1 MVLLGGSAYLLGP
14 LLGAVVVIFLPSLLH
29 LSPLLSDA
37 MIGVI
42 FIAVI
47 LLFPEGVVG
56 LVTWALG
63 LLTTRTGIGRWLK
76 PPGGGAA
83 GDAPEAIRRPTRAS
97 RPARD

>member
-1 MVLLGGSAYLLGP
+1 
-14 LLGAVVVIFLPSLLH
+14 VVIFLPSLLH

-56 LVTWALG
+56 LVTWALR
-63 LLTTRTGIGRWLK
+63 LLVTRTGISRWLK
-76 PPGGGAA
+76 PPGGEAA
-83 GDAPEAIRRPTRAS
+83 DAPGTT
-97 RPARD
+97 RPADEELRGA